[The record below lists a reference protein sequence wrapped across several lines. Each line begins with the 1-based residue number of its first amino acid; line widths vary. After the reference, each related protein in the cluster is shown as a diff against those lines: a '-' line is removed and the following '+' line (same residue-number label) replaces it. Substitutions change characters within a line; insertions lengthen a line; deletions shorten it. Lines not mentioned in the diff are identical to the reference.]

1 MCCEGKE
8 VDFKELKSPEMEALQ
23 KALFPGI
30 ISLLQGGP
38 QMPPPDMPI
47 NAQNDMGFLGGM
59 NQFWEMSGMPG
70 QYQAQQAPQFWNPA
84 WTPNWGNF
92 PGYGGGGSGGSS
104 GSGSGG
110 RESGGDYQDEDR
122 SESPGKRLPVR
133 PPKKI

>member
-38 QMPPPDMPI
+38 QAPGFQI
-47 NAQNDMGFLGGM
+47 NAPNDPNMAAGMNMFREMGGM
-59 NQFWEMSGMPG
+59 QPNYTPW
-70 QYQAQQAPQFWNPA
+70 QAPQFFDPSWM
-84 WTPNWGNF
+84 PNWGNF

-122 SESPGKRLPVR
+122 SESPGKRLRVR

>member
-92 PGYGGGGSGGSS
+92 PGYGGGDYRNINRPDDNNREGSDEG
-104 GSGSGG
+104 
-110 RESGGDYQDEDR
+110 EDR
-122 SESPGKRLPVR
+122 STNPSKRIEKR
-133 PPKKI
+133 PPKQI